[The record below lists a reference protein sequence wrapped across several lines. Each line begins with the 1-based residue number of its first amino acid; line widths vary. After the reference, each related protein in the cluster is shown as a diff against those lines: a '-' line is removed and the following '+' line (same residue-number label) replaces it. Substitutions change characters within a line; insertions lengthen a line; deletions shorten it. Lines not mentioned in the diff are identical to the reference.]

1 MTERFNLEMGSDSE
15 SRVKIKIAG
24 KIAHFQLATGSELE
38 VLIMLA
44 CCQ

>member
-24 KIAHFQLATGSELE
+24 KIAHFQLASELE